1 MSRSGTG
8 RASAALGSIWPALPA
23 TAFVVVGFVWPMM
36 RLCARSFS
44 STEEGKAAIVLV
56 FAKPFYRRALLD
68 SIELSLAV
76 AAVSVVLCLLPALA
90 LARGKFP
97 GRSLVRGAFAV
108 PLSLSGIVIGF
119 LAIAMLGNVGALPI
133 LFHTPSL
140 AGMAYGLSGLFIA
153 YLYFEVPRATLTME
167 AALAQIDEGLL
178 DAARTLGARP
188 HQVVWRVFLPLV
200 SPAMRSAFAVTFAA
214 SLGSFGVALILA
226 ARFPLLPVEL
236 YRAFTGMPDDA
247 LAAAMSLV
255 LAATGVIVLAITGWR
270 RS

>member
-8 RASAALGSIWPALPA
+8 RASGAIATIWPALPA
-23 TAFVVVGFVWPMM
+23 TAFVVAGFVWPMA

-44 STEEGKAAIVLV
+44 TAGEGRSAIVLV
-56 FAKPFYRRALLD
+56 FVKPFYRRALLD
-68 SIELSLAV
+68 LIGLSLAV
-76 AAVSVVLCLLPALA
+76 AATSVLLCLPPALA
-90 LARGKFP
+90 LARGRFR
-97 GRSLVRGAFAV
+97 GRALLRGAFAV

-133 LFHTPSL
+133 LFHAPSL

-178 DAARTLGARP
+178 EAARTLGARP
-188 HQVVWRVFLPLV
+188 HQVLFRVFLPLV

-214 SLGSFGVALILA
+214 SLGSFGVALILS

-236 YRAFTGMPDDA
+236 YRAFTGLPDDA
-247 LAAAMSLV
+247 PAAAMSLV
-255 LAATGVIVLAITGWR
+255 LAATGILVLALTGWR
-270 RS
+270 RT